1 MKTLKKALVVLFF
14 ASISVPISAQNKILD
29 GIYIKEH
36 TPTRR
41 VIPYTHV
48 READVMWST
57 RVWRLLDLREKI
69 NHPLYYPLDPINN
82 RKSLFQVI
90 KEGVE
95 EGTIT
100 AYDNPLQDDEF
111 KLPMTK
117 AEAKAKMGGWEKI
130 FREDT
135 LTGDMVEDSVFVE
148 VTSGAVR
155 RYWVKEDWIF
165 DRERSIMD
173 VRILG
178 IAPMKEVLDA
188 DGVTVRGYAPLF
200 WIYFPEAR
208 YVFANYDVF
217 NRQNDAERRTFD
229 DIFWKRM
236 FTSYIRKRSNVYER
250 YFVEYLSPI
259 DQLLESDKVK
269 DELFK
274 LEHDMWNF

>member
-1 MKTLKKALVVLFF
+1 MKTLKKTVVILFF
-14 ASISVPISAQNKILD
+14 VSIGIPMSAQNKILD

-100 AYDNPLQDDEF
+100 AYDNPLKDDEF

-130 FREDT
+130 LREDT
-135 LTGDMVEDSVFVE
+135 LTGDMVEDSSFVE

-188 DGVTVRGYAPLF
+188 DGVSVRGYAPLF

>member
-135 LTGDMVEDSVFVE
+135 LTGDMVEDSAFVE

>member
-1 MKTLKKALVVLFF
+1 MKTLKKIAFVLFL
-14 ASISVPISAQNKILD
+14 SVTSSQVSAQNKILD

-41 VIPYTHV
+41 VVPYTHV

-111 KLPMTK
+111 KSPMTK

-135 LTGDMVEDSVFVE
+135 LTGDMVEDSSFVE
-148 VTSGAVR
+148 VTSGSVK
-155 RYWVKEDWIF
+155 RYWMKEYWIF
-165 DRERSIMD
+165 DRERSVMD

-188 DGVTVRGYAPLF
+188 DGSTIRGYAPLF

-217 NRQNDAERRTFD
+217 NRQNDSERRTFD

>member
-117 AEAKAKMGGWEKI
+117 AEAKAKMGGWKKI

-135 LTGDMVEDSVFVE
+135 LTGDMVEDSAFVE

>member
-1 MKTLKKALVVLFF
+1 MKTLKKIVFILFF
-14 ASISVPISAQNKILD
+14 VGTSLQVSAQNKILD

-41 VIPYTHV
+41 VVPYTHV

-69 NHPLYYPLDPINN
+69 NHPLYYPLEPINN

-111 KLPMTK
+111 KSPMTK

-135 LTGDMVEDSVFVE
+135 LTGDMVEDSAFVE
-148 VTSGAVR
+148 VTSGAVV

-165 DRERSIMD
+165 DRERSVMD

-178 IAPMKEVLDA
+178 IAPMKEILDA
-188 DGVTVRGYAPLF
+188 DGVSIRGYAPLF

-274 LEHDMWNF
+274 IEHDMWNF